1 MEIDDKANVCVL
13 RPYSIVMNPNSE
25 GIGDLFL
32 YANHQIIEATEHS
45 NYVVDFVR
53 EKFFLR
59 FLRTFD
65 NENVCWKIVF
75 FGLTRRQANKILARL
90 WIFASR
96 VRQPSKT
103 QRLWGSEPQVRNG
116 QRGCP

>member
-1 MEIDDKANVCVL
+1 
-13 RPYSIVMNPNSE
+13 MNPNSE

-45 NYVVDFVR
+45 NYVVDFVG

-75 FGLTRRQANKILARL
+75 FRVNKE
-90 WIFASR
+90 
-96 VRQPSKT
+96 T
-103 QRLWGSEPQVRNG
+103 SEQDSGQVADIR
-116 QRGCP
+116 

>member
-75 FGLTRRQANKILARL
+75 FRVNKE
-90 WIFASR
+90 
-96 VRQPSKT
+96 T
-103 QRLWGSEPQVRNG
+103 SEQDSGQVVDIR
-116 QRGCP
+116 

>member
-1 MEIDDKANVCVL
+1 M
-13 RPYSIVMNPNSE
+13 
-25 GIGDLFL
+25 
-32 YANHQIIEATEHS
+32 QIIRLLKQLNIS

-75 FGLTRRQANKILARL
+75 FRVNKE
-90 WIFASR
+90 
-96 VRQPSKT
+96 T
-103 QRLWGSEPQVRNG
+103 SEQDSGQVVDIR
-116 QRGCP
+116 